1 MRIYMQNQSADMR
14 ITRYYQLILQEDLI
28 EGWSLIAESGEQ
40 GRSGRQRR
48 DHFTQWD
55 DALDK
60 LLQLRDAQL
69 RRGYRV
75 MYVQGQPQEGRAE

>member
-1 MRIYMQNQSADMR
+1 MQSQPDDTKTN
-14 ITRYYQLILQEDLI
+14 RYYQLILQEDLI

-48 DHFTQWD
+48 ENFLTWD

-69 RRGYRV
+69 QRGYRV
-75 MYVQGQPQEGRAE
+75 MYVQGQPQSVRGE